1 MCNDCLAEKD
11 SIEDFFKKIENF
23 FNLIHE
29 DNWLVYYS
37 YFEYFLLEYLGIGLD
52 LSECAAT
59 GSRENLKYVSPKT
72 GKAICAAAGEPYK
85 DRLYAFPQYIVDKNY
100 HPQQREVLE
109 LLKMTEFFLN
119 KNFFQLHGLKF
130 PENRANLRDKLIKA

>member
-1 MCNDCLAEKD
+1 M
-11 SIEDFFKKIENF
+11 
-23 FNLIHE
+23 
-29 DNWLVYYS
+29 
-37 YFEYFLLEYLGIGLD
+37 EYLGIGLD

-72 GKAICAAAGEPYK
+72 GKAVCAAAGEPYK